1 MDAVQRTRRLV
12 GHSGLLVH
20 VFFKHPAAAEL
31 SDDIIGVEE
40 ASGRIAPAGSRPR
53 SQSPHIWGQ
62 FRLGPQI
69 APSPIGLKNRCCST
83 GPCIVPNGRLGRLNF
98 EATQCRP
105 STVGSG
111 HSMDGAPPSF
121 RLSAD
126 AVRRMPLF
134 QGPIPSPTPSRSPRR
149 GLWMRPGGACSGS
162 S

>member
-62 FRLGPQI
+62 FRLGPHWT
-69 APSPIGLKNRCCST
+69 PSPIEPKNRCCST
-83 GPCIVPNGRLGRLNF
+83 GPCIVPEMPQARQMARY
-98 EATQCRP
+98 
-105 STVGSG
+105 
-111 HSMDGAPPSF
+111 APLDIDDISHGNYP
-121 RLSAD
+121 
-126 AVRRMPLF
+126 P
-134 QGPIPSPTPSRSPRR
+134 
-149 GLWMRPGGACSGS
+149 C
-162 S
+162 